1 MLCYLF
7 SRKLQQTSKQVIM
20 SRHIL
25 HTVNQSPFTSETLA
39 QCLLYC
45 GDHDAILLLENG
57 VYGALKSHALATQMT
72 GKTCYVM
79 TGDLQARG
87 LLEQGQQTHIQLID
101 MHRFVE
107 LATQYDLVQSW
118 Y

>member
-1 MLCYLF
+1 
-7 SRKLQQTSKQVIM
+7 M

-25 HTVNQSPFTSETLA
+25 HTVNQSPFTSDTLA

-45 GDHDAILLLENG
+45 GDDDAILLLENG
-57 VYGALKSHALATQMT
+57 VYGALRSHALAAQLAH
-72 GKTCYVM
+72 KTCYAI
-79 TGDLQARG
+79 TSDFQARG
-87 LLEQGQQTHIQLID
+87 LLKQVHQAHIRLID
-101 MHRFVE
+101 ITQFLT